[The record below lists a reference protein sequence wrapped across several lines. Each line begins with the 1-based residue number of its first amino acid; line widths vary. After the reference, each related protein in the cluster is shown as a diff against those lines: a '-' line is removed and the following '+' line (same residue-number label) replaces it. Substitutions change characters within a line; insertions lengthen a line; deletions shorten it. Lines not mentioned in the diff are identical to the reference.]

1 MTYEEAAEYLR
12 RLIRFGIKTGLDH
25 TRLLAGRLGNPEKA
39 YPCVIIGG
47 TNGKGSTCA
56 FLEAML
62 RSSGYRTGLYT
73 SPHLVEVRERLR
85 VEGEPVS
92 REALALSLEAVREA
106 AEGALREGAIEE
118 EPTYF
123 EALTL
128 AAFHRFREEGVGVA
142 VLEVGLGG
150 GKDCTN
156 AAPAVL
162 TAVTNVALDHEE
174 YLGPGLLC
182 IAREKAG
189 IFRAGTP
196 ALTGERST
204 WALRVMRQEAA
215 RRGARLVLP
224 DWEALREEESWRF
237 LWRGR
242 EWAFPRPSLAGDH
255 QVDNAALAVRCALEL
270 RERGFAVP
278 DAALHEGMER
288 ARWPGRLEKVAA
300 TPDLYLDGAHNPAG
314 CAVLARF
321 VASLPH
327 RRKALVFTALR
338 DKPVAE
344 MAANLFAAFGK
355 VFFTEVPM
363 ARGEKTGNLRR
374 LSRWGGEAAEEPDPA
389 AALGAAAEWSGRE
402 GVVVAAG
409 SLYLIGYLKALSD
422 SRGLETWGSGL

>member
-1 MTYEEAAEYLR
+1 MTYEEAAEYLQ

-25 TRLLAGRLGNPEKA
+25 TRLLAGRLGNPEGA
-39 YPCVIIGG
+39 HPNVIIGG
-47 TNGKGSTCA
+47 TNGKGSTSA
-56 FLEAML
+56 FLEAIL
-62 RSSGYRTGLYT
+62 RFSGYRTGLYT
-73 SPHLVEVRERLR
+73 SPHLVEVRERIR
-85 VEGEPVS
+85 VGEEAIS
-92 REALALSLEAVREA
+92 REALALSLDAVREA
-106 AEGALREGAIEE
+106 AEGALREGAVEE

-128 AAFHRFREEGVGVA
+128 AAFHRFREEGVEVA

-162 TAVTNVALDHEE
+162 TAVTNVAKDHEE
-174 YLGPGLLC
+174 YLGPGLLR

-189 IFRAGTP
+189 IFRAGAS

-224 DWEALREEESWRF
+224 DWEVGREREGWRF
-237 LWRGR
+237 RWRGK
-242 EWAFPRPSLAGDH
+242 EWALPRPSLAGDH
-255 QVDNAALAVRCALEL
+255 QVDNAALAVRCAFEL
-270 RERGFAVP
+270 RERGFRVP
-278 DAALHEGMER
+278 DEALCRGVGE
-288 ARWPGRLEKVAA
+288 ARWPGRLEKAA
-300 TPDLYLDGAHNPAG
+300 ELPDLYLDGAHNPAG

-321 VASLPH
+321 VAGLPH
-327 RRKALVFTALR
+327 RKKALVFTALR

-344 MAANLFAAFGK
+344 MAANLFGAFGK

-374 LSRWGGEAAEEPDPA
+374 LARWDGEAAEEPEPA
-389 AALGAAAEWSGRE
+389 AALRAAAEWSGRE

-409 SLYLIGYLKALSD
+409 SLYLIGYLKGLFD
-422 SRGLETWGSGL
+422 SRSLGTWGSGL